1 MKDKPRKTAT
11 FIMDTKEKS
20 IIEAQKY
27 EIDKKQIYDFYGIK
41 PKKERIYN
49 VIKKQIAFGKDSAF
63 KNIDKNKKYSN
74 YCAFREY
81 FQKAYDIEDIKA
93 DIEEVK
99 LLVNFSE
106 NTRDEF
112 YRFFHFDRAD
122 YINNGE
128 GQTPT
133 QIGIGMKGDAI
144 YSPKNSDES
153 RKRPINDKIL
163 SVNDFI
169 RKCKMM
175 RRKREE
181 DENTDKTKMFKMYSD
196 LNIPSN
202 KFAAMDNFY
211 SNKNKL
217 NNKYYLEKESLI
229 KCFNR
234 EERFIHFNHLI
245 KESYIKEAPDSLN
258 PKTKDKY
265 SSYYFDLMFDKREE
279 SYYEQIDHFFSKY
292 NITSFKLKD
301 EEADFYGKI
310 YGILCKNNYMK
321 FLSYLYSK
329 NDLFKFIYD
338 EFSDKDAT
346 ISNFSLGHSLSSQYK
361 LEGKNQNLLA
371 SSDSFTDNK
380 IRQKELGIK
389 LESKK
394 NIINVNMDSEN
405 IDEEK
410 PYENPKTSEIM
421 QQIPNSYLFIKVG
434 FLNKLITEKN
444 ILEFFKDDKN
454 NEKDN
459 DEENSSEEDQLSD
472 KNSSKNEKIFSKYL
486 KECSKKPLDD
496 IFLINSSK
504 NLKILDNNYNN
515 ILDQKMSKIIIV
527 KINRDIIK
535 KYILSLSLQI
545 EYYIIEIKNDS
556 KKDYYLFKISFKN
569 INLFETQIKENFYL
583 EKIKNFINNFKKS
596 KSKKIK
602 TKKKD
607 KKEKKEKEPKKINKD
622 SENEKSE
629 KSEKES
635 FKNKEKEKDDKK
647 SEESKEE
654 SKKSESGKQSP
665 KASPFNQIESY
676 SSENKVSIVN
686 ESSEDFSPG
695 KIEKVMKNS
704 NIKNI
709 SKYQSEH
716 KSYEFMIDN
725 EKYTFDIFKGE
736 LRCKAYNKQM
746 TKYSLSEISPQKV
759 VEEKEDNLYRL
770 VIKKGKKIIY
780 NILNQDKA
788 NLENFYSDLVEAK
801 QLYGY

>member
-27 EIDKKQIYDFYGIK
+27 EIDKKQIYHFYGIK

-63 KNIDKNKKYSN
+63 KNIDKNKEYSK
-74 YCAFREY
+74 YCAFREN

-279 SYYEQIDHFFSKY
+279 SYYEQIDHF
-292 NITSFKLKD
+292 LV
-301 EEADFYGKI
+301 
-310 YGILCKNNYMK
+310 
-321 FLSYLYSK
+321 
-329 NDLFKFIYD
+329 
-338 EFSDKDAT
+338 
-346 ISNFSLGHSLSSQYK
+346 
-361 LEGKNQNLLA
+361 
-371 SSDSFTDNK
+371 
-380 IRQKELGIK
+380 
-389 LESKK
+389 
-394 NIINVNMDSEN
+394 NII
-405 IDEEK
+405 
-410 PYENPKTSEIM
+410 
-421 QQIPNSYLFIKVG
+421 
-434 FLNKLITEKN
+434 
-444 ILEFFKDDKN
+444 
-454 NEKDN
+454 
-459 DEENSSEEDQLSD
+459 
-472 KNSSKNEKIFSKYL
+472 
-486 KECSKKPLDD
+486 
-496 IFLINSSK
+496 
-504 NLKILDNNYNN
+504 
-515 ILDQKMSKIIIV
+515 
-527 KINRDIIK
+527 
-535 KYILSLSLQI
+535 
-545 EYYIIEIKNDS
+545 
-556 KKDYYLFKISFKN
+556 
-569 INLFETQIKENFYL
+569 
-583 EKIKNFINNFKKS
+583 
-596 KSKKIK
+596 
-602 TKKKD
+602 
-607 KKEKKEKEPKKINKD
+607 
-622 SENEKSE
+622 
-629 KSEKES
+629 
-635 FKNKEKEKDDKK
+635 
-647 SEESKEE
+647 
-654 SKKSESGKQSP
+654 
-665 KASPFNQIESY
+665 
-676 SSENKVSIVN
+676 
-686 ESSEDFSPG
+686 
-695 KIEKVMKNS
+695 
-704 NIKNI
+704 
-709 SKYQSEH
+709 
-716 KSYEFMIDN
+716 
-725 EKYTFDIFKGE
+725 
-736 LRCKAYNKQM
+736 
-746 TKYSLSEISPQKV
+746 
-759 VEEKEDNLYRL
+759 
-770 VIKKGKKIIY
+770 
-780 NILNQDKA
+780 
-788 NLENFYSDLVEAK
+788 
-801 QLYGY
+801 